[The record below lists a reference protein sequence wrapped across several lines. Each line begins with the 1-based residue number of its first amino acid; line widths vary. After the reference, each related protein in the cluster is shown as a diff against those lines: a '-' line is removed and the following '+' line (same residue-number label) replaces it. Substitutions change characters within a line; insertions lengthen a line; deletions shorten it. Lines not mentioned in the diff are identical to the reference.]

1 MPIVPR
7 RVTAMTRTEAELT
20 PRKRHSPQLVRALAS
35 ACKLLQTA
43 VALKVSADKVICS
56 GLLRKPG
63 RKPVSVLV
71 LWPCWVL
78 ELEPGTG
85 SIIAETHIAELQAKR
100 PETTAFLQRMAGGDP
115 AKSVFLHPAQSRRQ
129 RVTVDALCVL
139 RVRDTTTG
147 ELRAE
152 SEPGQPCVLRAGFE
166 PLTPADLA
174 PRLT

>member
-1 MPIVPR
+1 MIAP
-7 RVTAMTRTEAELT
+7 TSEAGGIN
-20 PRKRHSPQLVRALAS
+20 KALAAAHDS
-35 ACKLLQTA
+35 AQHCLQA
-43 VALKVSADKVICS
+43 AAAAIGEKVSGDGVICS
-56 GLLRKPG
+56 SLWRVSG
-63 RKPVSVLV
+63 RKPVSLLV

-85 SIIAETHIAELQAKR
+85 TIIAETHIAELQTKR
-100 PETTAFLQRMAGGDP
+100 PDTAAYLRRMAEGAP
-115 AKSVFLHPAQSRRQ
+115 AKSMFLYPPQSRRQ

-139 RVRDTTTG
+139 RVYDVKTG

-152 SEPGQPCVLRAGFE
+152 SEPGQPGVLRAGFE

>member
-1 MPIVPR
+1 
-7 RVTAMTRTEAELT
+7 MTGPDASPT
-20 PRKRHSPQLVRALAS
+20 PMAKALAAAHDS
-35 ACKLLQTA
+35 AQHCLQA
-43 VALKVSADKVICS
+43 AAAALALKVSADGVICS

-63 RKPVSVLV
+63 CKPVSVLV

-85 SIIAETHIAELQAKR
+85 TIIAETHIAELQAKR
-100 PETTAFLQRMAGGDP
+100 PDTAAFLQRMAEGGP
-115 AKSVFLHPAQSRRQ
+115 AKSMFLHPAQSRRQ
-129 RVTVDALCVL
+129 RAMVDALCVL

-152 SEPGQPCVLRAGFE
+152 SEPGQPSVLRACFE

-174 PRLT
+174 PRVS

>member
-1 MPIVPR
+1 MN
-7 RVTAMTRTEAELT
+7 
-20 PRKRHSPQLVRALAS
+20 SPVSDPSGMAKALAAAHDS
-35 ACKLLQTA
+35 AQQCLQA
-43 VALKVSADKVICS
+43 AAAALALKVFADGVICS

-63 RKPVSVLV
+63 CKPVSVLV

-85 SIIAETHIAELQAKR
+85 TIIAETHIAELQAKR
-100 PETTAFLQRMAGGDP
+100 PDTAAFLQRMAECGP
-115 AKSVFLHPAQSRRQ
+115 AKSMFLYPAQSRRQ
-129 RVTVDALCVL
+129 RATVDALCVL
-139 RVRDTTTG
+139 RVRDATTG

-152 SEPGQPCVLRAGFE
+152 SESGQPGVLRAGFE

>member
-1 MPIVPR
+1 
-7 RVTAMTRTEAELT
+7 MTRTEAEPT
-20 PRKRHSPQLVRALAS
+20 PTEKAFS
-35 ACKLLQTA
+35 AARESARQCLQAAADA
-43 VALKVSADKVICS
+43 VALKVSADGVICS

-100 PETTAFLQRMAGGDP
+100 PETAAFLQRMAGGDP

-139 RVRDTTTG
+139 RVHDVTTG

>member
-1 MPIVPR
+1 
-7 RVTAMTRTEAELT
+7 MTRHDIG
-20 PRKRHSPQLVRALAS
+20 PSPLNKALAAAHDS
-35 ACKLLQTA
+35 AQQCLQA
-43 VALKVSADKVICS
+43 AAAALALKVSTDGVICS

-63 RKPVSVLV
+63 CKPVSVLV

-85 SIIAETHIAELQAKR
+85 TIIAETHIAELQAKR
-100 PETTAFLQRMAGGDP
+100 PDTAAFLQRMAAGGP
-115 AKSVFLHPAQSRRQ
+115 AKSMFLHPAQSRRQ
-129 RVTVDALCVL
+129 RATLDAACVL
-139 RVRDTTTG
+139 RVHDAKTG

-152 SEPGQPCVLRAGFE
+152 SEPGQPGVLRAGFE

>member
-1 MPIVPR
+1 MSGPASEPCGL
-7 RVTAMTRTEAELT
+7 E
-20 PRKRHSPQLVRALAS
+20 KALAAARDS
-35 ACKLLQTA
+35 AQQCLQA
-43 VALKVSADKVICS
+43 VADAMALKASADGVMCS
-56 GLLRKPG
+56 SLWRQPG

-85 SIIAETHIAELQAKR
+85 AIIAETHIAELQAKR
-100 PETTAFLQRMAGGDP
+100 PHTATFLQRMAESGP
-115 AKSVFLHPAQSRRQ
+115 AKSVLLYPPQSRRQ
-129 RVTVDALCVL
+129 RGTVDALCVL
-139 RVRDTTTG
+139 RVHDAKTG

-152 SEPGQPCVLRAGFE
+152 SEPGQPGMLRAGFE